1 MPATMNAQSKPALST
16 EHLKTM
22 SVRNIGPGAMSG
34 RITALAVD
42 PTHPEVIYA
51 GAASGGVW
59 RSKSGGTA
67 WEPIF
72 DKTPTQGIGSIAI
85 NPRNP
90 DEIWIGTG
98 EGNPRN
104 SQNFGVGIFKTI
116 NGGKDWTCMGLENTR
131 TIHRVVLHRDNP
143 DIIYAASQGSTY
155 GPTEERGVYKS
166 ADGGKTW
173 RRVLFVNN
181 LTGCA
186 ITHHHGKQKI
196 KINF

>member
-1 MPATMNAQSKPALST
+1 MRTHSYIYLICWCILLPGAMNAQSKPALST

-42 PTHPEVIYA
+42 PSHPEVIYA

-72 DKTPTQGIGSIAI
+72 DKAPTQGIGSIAI

-90 DEIWIGTG
+90 DEIWVGTG
-98 EGNPRN
+98 EGNPR
-104 SQNFGVGIFKTI
+104 
-116 NGGKDWTCMGLENTR
+116 
-131 TIHRVVLHRDNP
+131 
-143 DIIYAASQGSTY
+143 
-155 GPTEERGVYKS
+155 
-166 ADGGKTW
+166 
-173 RRVLFVNN
+173 
-181 LTGCA
+181 
-186 ITHHHGKQKI
+186 
-196 KINF
+196 